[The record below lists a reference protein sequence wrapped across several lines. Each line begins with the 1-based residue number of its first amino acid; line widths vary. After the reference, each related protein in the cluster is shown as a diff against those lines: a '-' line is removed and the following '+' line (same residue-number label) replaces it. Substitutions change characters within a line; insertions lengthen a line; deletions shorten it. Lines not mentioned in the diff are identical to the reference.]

1 MVVTQ
6 KPEILAPG
14 PKRSGGAFSDR
25 NLDLLSHLL
34 DDFIRIPGTSIR
46 FGLDGIVGLVPGVG
60 DAMGGLASCVL
71 IFAAWMRGVPRATI
85 ARMMLNVG
93 IETAVGSLPVVGD
106 MFDVWFRAN
115 RRNYALMTHS
125 LGIPGAAATRR
136 RSWTDWLVLSAA
148 LLALVGL
155 VLLPLLL
162 FGWIG
167 EHLLA
172 HVPALLRG
180 R

>member
-1 MVVTQ
+1 MAIIA

-14 PKRSGGAFSDR
+14 SRRDSHAFSDR

-60 DAMGGLASCVL
+60 DLLGGLASCLL
-71 IFAAWMRGVPRATI
+71 ILAACARGVPRVTV

-93 IETAVGSLPVVGD
+93 IETVVGSLPVVGD
-106 MFDVWFRAN
+106 MFDIWFRAN
-115 RRNYALMTHS
+115 RRNYALMTES
-125 LGIPGAAATRR
+125 LGTAPLAATRR
-136 RSWTDWLVLSAA
+136 RSGTDWLVLSAA

-155 VLLPLLL
+155 LLLPLFF
-162 FGWIG
+162 FGWMTA
-167 EHLLA
+167 HLLTLLKA
-172 HVPALLRG
+172 H
-180 R
+180 